1 MEFTAK
7 QELACGALHIA
18 PSRTLC
24 APQFPFYLLNLQTY
38 CVVLCCVRISWDWER
53 LARTMFHRTIFGID
67 CNACTD
73 WWSMCKIIQLLLS
86 NHNQKSQW
94 KPGKKTYCIFN
105 QIYTKWSKSNENTS
119 TIGMR
124 MKCRNKKKKT
134 NQIKIVF

>member
-86 NHNQKSQW
+86 NHNQKSRW
-94 KPGKKTYCIFN
+94 IPEKKNLLHF
-105 QIYTKWSKSNENTS
+105 QSNLHKMIEIERKHQHNWNANE
-119 TIGMR
+119 MQ
-124 MKCRNKKKKT
+124 KKKKIP